1 MCILIWFLHIY
12 MQTIFKENRHFMWT
26 IIIIYHIDTEK
37 GKGERY
43 IACVVTK
50 NNYQLSFLFF
60 YCFISLSIIVLTAI
74 LLQNFVQ
81 QLEDHMTVYSQT
93 CLVLYGH
100 HISLQQMQIY
110 TVKSYLPATS
120 VLVFLWRS
128 YPDHCLKWS

>member
-1 MCILIWFLHIY
+1 
-12 MQTIFKENRHFMWT
+12 MWT
-26 IIIIYHIDTEK
+26 IIIIYIDTEK
-37 GKGERY
+37 GKGESY

-110 TVKSYLPATS
+110 TVKSYLPAEGLTLIIAS
-120 VLVFLWRS
+120 NDLKYPEHSRVCCTLSEISYCISLVVLSFQ
-128 YPDHCLKWS
+128 HK